1 MKPHLFFILFSVA
14 FTSLFILQGIWL
26 YYAYKGTEIEIENLL
41 NKAILSSAEQEMRIR
56 FISLDDSRSGE
67 IDDIEEFSNA
77 FEIEFDLTEE
87 MFLQQYSF
95 MQEILSSE
103 RIPFNLSI
111 ADSIFS
117 SYLVEKKLPLQYQ
130 LLYTDSLNNI
140 IETSDTVI
148 INGFRTDKIPIIDG
162 FNLEAIVKIPPPVI
176 LKNMLK
182 ILLISIFI
190 FVFIIACLLYEM
202 KVYLTQH
209 NLNQLREN
217 FTHALTHN
225 MKTPLGTVFTIL
237 DQIKKGA
244 IDTDPKMKNQFL
256 QIGIEQ
262 ILNLQAIVNQILI
275 VAYIEKKQLSLNKVR
290 IDLPEIIK
298 SLIQKFMVKGG
309 KEILFTENY
318 DLNDTPVIADQLY
331 LSNTISNLIDNAI
344 KYSEHSVKINITC
357 TASNKQIYIRVND
370 NGLGISA
377 KDQQK
382 IFEKFERGAEFKR
395 NKTSGFGL
403 GLNYVK
409 TVIEAHGGAI
419 AIHSQIGKGS
429 EFIITIPVVDD
440 QNNKIK

>member
-1 MKPHLFFILFSVA
+1 MKPHLFFILFSIA
-14 FTSLFILQGIWL
+14 FAFLFILQGIWL
-26 YYAYKGTEIEIENLL
+26 YYAYKGTEIEIKNLL

-56 FISLDDSRSGE
+56 FISLG
-67 IDDIEEFSNA
+67 DIPTEETTDIGA
-77 FEIEFDLTEE
+77 FNNVFEVKLDLTEE
-87 MFLQQYSF
+87 MFLQQFSF

-130 LLYTDSLNNI
+130 LVYTDSLNNI
-140 IETSDTVI
+140 TETSDTVI

-162 FNLEAIVKIPPPVI
+162 FNLEAIVEIPPPVI

-190 FVFIIACLLYEM
+190 FVFIIVCLLYEM

-237 DQIKKGA
+237 DQVKKGA

-275 VAYIEKKQLSLNKVR
+275 VAYIEKKQLNLNKKR
-290 IDLPEIIK
+290 INLPEIIK
-298 SLIQKFMVKGG
+298 SLIQKFMIKGG

-344 KYSEHSVKINITC
+344 KYSKHSVKINITC
-357 TASNKQIYIRVND
+357 TASNKQIYIRVSD
-370 NGLGISA
+370 NGLGISV

-440 QNNKIK
+440 QNNKIQ